1 MKNLH
6 HLTQNAMPYFIKKGL
21 KMDYKKGQLFVRP
34 EDTAQGIYYL
44 SSGQTMVFATKK
56 DGSQQIIG
64 IWEKGAIFGK
74 VGSVIDQRYTSISIQ
89 ALSNCVVYRLDC
101 KQFQTLLESDTAFF
115 TAYMNQV
122 AYNNV
127 FILNQIL
134 TLGEKNIYVR
144 VISELLLLA
153 DYYGDL
159 DQKSC
164 TLRVV
169 LTQGQLAEL
178 LCITREY
185 VSKMLKRMKLNKMI
199 LVDKDGR
206 ITIPNMIKLKEALEQ
221 F

>member
-1 MKNLH
+1 
-6 HLTQNAMPYFIKKGL
+6 
-21 KMDYKKGQLFVRP
+21 
-34 EDTAQGIYYL
+34 
-44 SSGQTMVFATKK
+44 MVYATKK